1 MSLPAAI
8 EKLPPPLAESA
19 GASWGELATRE
30 PDLAARL
37 LADTKLATSLGR
49 VWGASEFVSG
59 LCARR
64 PHLLAELLESGE
76 LLAADPAGNWPR
88 VRFALEQDEDV
99 FMTALRGH
107 RQRALLRI
115 AWRDLA
121 GWASL
126 EETLR
131 DLSALADACIEA
143 ALAYSAHQLAQRHG
157 WPGPDEQGSPCELIV
172 VAMGKLGASELN
184 FSSDIDLIFL
194 YPLAGESDGER
205 PLTHEAWF
213 TRQARQVIRLLD
225 TRTEDGF
232 VFRVDMRLR
241 PFGASGPLVMSLPA
255 FEVYLQ
261 QHGRDWERYAWVK
274 ARALSGTQAQR
285 TAMAEVLRPFV
296 YRRYLDYGVFES
308 LRAMKT
314 KVARLSRQKARQH
327 DIKLGPG
334 GIREIEF
341 MVQCFQLIR
350 GGNDPALRTRG
361 LLAALARLAER
372 SQLEPATA
380 EALARHY
387 RFLRVLENRIQA
399 MQDRQVHELPA
410 DETSR
415 CRLVLAMAVDD
426 WQALSDEVA
435 SRTAHVHSVFKE
447 LVLGPVEPE
456 DNDASELVGAWEQ
469 SLSEEACLALLARAG
484 FESPKEVLG
493 LLRALRSGN
502 LYRRMDAAGRQR
514 LNRLMP
520 LMLQAAANT
529 SPATDVLRNVVAI
542 IETVG
547 RRSAYFALLNENRDV
562 RNRLVS
568 LCAGSRL
575 LAEEISEHPVLLD
588 ELIDPRVFET
598 PPSSTEMH
606 HELER
611 RFAGIADTD
620 LEAQMEVL
628 RTFQRAWVFR
638 IALADLY
645 GVLPLMKVSDRLT
658 ELAEIMLQKV
668 LDLAQAQLAAKHGRP
683 RKQNSGE
690 GAGFAI
696 VGYGKLG
703 GLELGYGSDLDLVF
717 VYDGATQGHTDG
729 QHVIDDGV
737 FFTRLA
743 QRIVHMLSTQTR
755 SGRLYEVDTRLRPS
769 GQSGLLV
776 IEIGAFEDYQ
786 RDKAWTWEHQALLR
800 ARTVAGDR
808 GLAQEFEAL
817 RRRVL
822 CQPRRQP
829 ALRAEIVKMRE
840 RMRAELDT
848 SESGRF
854 DLKQGR
860 GGITDI
866 EFLVQYFVLLH
877 ADAYPELVHWSDNIR
892 QLESLANARVISA
905 ATAESLAEIY
915 RTYRQRL
922 HRLALDRAGKS
933 VPETELSNERAAV
946 GRLWQQE
953 FG

>member
-1 MSLPAAI
+1 
-8 EKLPPPLAESA
+8 
-19 GASWGELATRE
+19 
-30 PDLAARL
+30 
-37 LADTKLATSLGR
+37 
-49 VWGASEFVSG
+49 
-59 LCARR
+59 
-64 PHLLAELLESGE
+64 
-76 LLAADPAGNWPR
+76 
-88 VRFALEQDEDV
+88 
-99 FMTALRGH
+99 
-107 RQRALLRI
+107 
-115 AWRDLA
+115 
-121 GWASL
+121 
-126 EETLR
+126 
-131 DLSALADACIEA
+131 
-143 ALAYSAHQLAQRHG
+143 
-157 WPGPDEQGSPCELIV
+157 
-172 VAMGKLGASELN
+172 
-184 FSSDIDLIFL
+184 
-194 YPLAGESDGER
+194 
-205 PLTHEAWF
+205 
-213 TRQARQVIRLLD
+213 
-225 TRTEDGF
+225 
-232 VFRVDMRLR
+232 
-241 PFGASGPLVMSLPA
+241 
-255 FEVYLQ
+255 
-261 QHGRDWERYAWVK
+261 
-274 ARALSGTQAQR
+274 
-285 TAMAEVLRPFV
+285 
-296 YRRYLDYGVFES
+296 
-308 LRAMKT
+308 
-314 KVARLSRQKARQH
+314 
-327 DIKLGPG
+327 
-334 GIREIEF
+334 
-341 MVQCFQLIR
+341 
-350 GGNDPALRTRG
+350 
-361 LLAALARLAER
+361 
-372 SQLEPATA
+372 
-380 EALARHY
+380 
-387 RFLRVLENRIQA
+387 
-399 MQDRQVHELPA
+399 
-410 DETSR
+410 
-415 CRLVLAMAVDD
+415 
-426 WQALSDEVA
+426 
-435 SRTAHVHSVFKE
+435 
-447 LVLGPVEPE
+447 
-456 DNDASELVGAWEQ
+456 
-469 SLSEEACLALLARAG
+469 
-484 FESPKEVLG
+484 
-493 LLRALRSGN
+493 
-502 LYRRMDAAGRQR
+502 
-514 LNRLMP
+514 
-520 LMLQAAANT
+520 
-529 SPATDVLRNVVAI
+529 
-542 IETVG
+542 
-547 RRSAYFALLNENRDV
+547 
-562 RNRLVS
+562 
-568 LCAGSRL
+568 
-575 LAEEISEHPVLLD
+575 
-588 ELIDPRVFET
+588 
-598 PPSSTEMH
+598 
-606 HELER
+606 
-611 RFAGIADTD
+611 
-620 LEAQMEVL
+620 MEVL

-683 RKQNSGE
+683 RKQSSGE

-933 VPETELSNERAAV
+933 VPETELSNERAAI